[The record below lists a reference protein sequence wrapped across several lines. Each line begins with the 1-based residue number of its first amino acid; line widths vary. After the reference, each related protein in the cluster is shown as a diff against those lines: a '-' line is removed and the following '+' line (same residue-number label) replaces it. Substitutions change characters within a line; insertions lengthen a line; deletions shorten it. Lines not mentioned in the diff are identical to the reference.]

1 MNSRSFRLSDE
12 QMRVID
18 EADRH
23 SEGAALTGGWAPDE
37 LVQRM
42 SNEAESVSAISQV
55 SHDGG
60 ALKRPTLFLDLDD
73 VLALNQRYRD
83 LDVQHA
89 MASPE
94 SAPKDLYVKVF
105 SPQAVHALNQLIR
118 EFDPRV
124 VLTTSWLSL
133 LCRESFIILFERT
146 GVSITSES
154 LHPHWAVAHD
164 EGISRHEAI
173 DRWLECHHDGE
184 PMVVLDDF
192 VSGEGLVDGLWHQA
206 GRVVLCDVGLGF
218 NSTLLLEAREA
229 LRMPFNRM
237 QPWQR

>member
-1 MNSRSFRLSDE
+1 MTGISFRPSDG
-12 QMRVID
+12 QMRVIE
-18 EADRH
+18 EANRRA
-23 SEGAALTGGWAPDE
+23 EEAVLGVRRAPDE

-42 SNEAESVSAISQV
+42 SQEGQGVFAMSQV
-55 SHDGG
+55 K
-60 ALKRPTLFLDLDD
+60 LEKPMLNRPTLFLDLDD
-73 VLALNQRYRD
+73 VLALSQRYRD
-83 LDVQHA
+83 LAVQHA

-94 SAPKDLYVKVF
+94 IAPKDLYEKVF
-105 SPQAVHALNQLIR
+105 SPQAVHALNELIR

-133 LCRESFIILFERT
+133 LCRESFILLFERT
-146 GVSITSES
+146 GVSITLES
-154 LHPHWAVAHD
+154 LHPHWAVAQS

-192 VSGEGLVDGLWHQA
+192 ASGEGLVDGLWHQA
-206 GRVVLCDVGLGF
+206 GRVVLCDVGVGF

-237 QPWQR
+237 QPWHR